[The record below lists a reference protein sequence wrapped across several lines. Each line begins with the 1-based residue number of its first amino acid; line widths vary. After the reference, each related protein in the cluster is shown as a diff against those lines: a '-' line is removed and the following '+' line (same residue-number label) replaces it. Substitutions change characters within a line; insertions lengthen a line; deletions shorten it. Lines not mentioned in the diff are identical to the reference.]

1 MAARL
6 IESAPHDVRIFRVFS
21 KRRGIINLD
30 FSFRKRGLLLEVS
43 VASIRQFK
51 FIPPGS
57 DNSTCELSVWL
68 DFSFIYRFVSG
79 LCRRHSRIAI
89 LRDTIVGAYQI
100 GLGARTRSDRPVV
113 FRASNC
119 RSREAWE
126 VLQVPRLR
134 GVMAITRAADT
145 ASCQPFGALRPLGS
159 FRRSFGVARRRLSCT
174 ESRRRT
180 VREMNSQMNFS
191 DLA

>member
-1 MAARL
+1 MQL
-6 IESAPHDVRIFRVFS
+6 W
-21 KRRGIINLD
+21 LL
-30 FSFRKRGLLLEVS
+30 FRKRGLLLEVS
-43 VASIRQFK
+43 VESIRQFK

-57 DNSTCELSVWL
+57 DNLTCELSVGL
-68 DFSFIYRFVSG
+68 TSPLSAGLSG
-79 LCRRHSRIAI
+79 LCRRRSRIAI
-89 LRDTIVGAYQI
+89 LRDTIVGAYRT

-119 RSREAWE
+119 RPREAWE

-134 GVMAITRAADT
+134 GVMAITRAVDT

-159 FRRSFGVARRRLSCT
+159 FRRSLGAARRRPSCT

-180 VREMNSQMNFS
+180 VREMNSQMNSS
-191 DLA
+191 DFA